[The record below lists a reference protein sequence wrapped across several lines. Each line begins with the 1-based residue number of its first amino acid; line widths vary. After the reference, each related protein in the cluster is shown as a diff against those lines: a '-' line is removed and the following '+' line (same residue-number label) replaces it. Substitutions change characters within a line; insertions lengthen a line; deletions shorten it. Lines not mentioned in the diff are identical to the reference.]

1 MSGVSEGLVALPRR
15 AALQALEHHLAQQEP
30 GAAESALMHRDAV
43 YLALDL
49 GDAACAMTHALSGL
63 ELARACQDGPLLVK
77 AHVALAL
84 VQAESY
90 DDLGAQAQFAV
101 ADQLAREHHDDRGV
115 ALIAVNTSHYDLER
129 RNYGSA
135 VALLSQLLRSEHV
148 RGLALPESKDLLATF
163 HINFVVGAAEA
174 LLSAQIPVAGQPETA
189 EQLRRSA
196 AFLRGMALDNG
207 QDTPPLEASAVL
219 DALTRY
225 ALWQGDLTAARQ
237 LADEHVRL
245 AGQADVPVLYGRAL
259 LDRSRVRVHTG
270 NLEAAIADAE
280 QAVTQFQAA
289 ANGLWESRAREALAE
304 AYAQA
309 GRFAQAF
316 ESQRAVTRGV
326 EKLFRDYHQQRALV
340 GQIAQQAR
348 EAEVR
353 AEAMAQAAL
362 SDPLTGIPNR
372 TRAMQVLTRLQERA
386 ATGECS
392 AIALMDLDHFKRVN
406 DTYGHLVGDHVLTEV
421 TRLLTAELSGEELL
435 ARLGGEEFV
444 VIFPGQHLAQAA
456 AGVRT
461 AARRAAPRHLGSARA
476 GTGHD
481 RQFRRRG
488 AGRPAGPH
496 RRAASRRQRPVRGQG
511 PGTQQRVSG
520 DRPDAGRSLAP
531 GPGRPGLRLSPLV
544 RPGPDARWCAATRVD
559 P

>member
-1 MSGVSEGLVALPRR
+1 MSSVSEGLTALPRR
-15 AALQALEHHLAQQEP
+15 AALQALENDLARLELS
-30 GAAESALMHRDAV
+30 AAERALMHRDAV

-49 GDAACAMTHALSGL
+49 GDAACAMMHALSGL
-63 ELARACQDGPLLVK
+63 ELARACQDGPLQVK

-129 RNYGSA
+129 RNYGNA
-135 VALLSQLLRSEHV
+135 VALLIQLLRSEHV
-148 RGLALPESKDLLATF
+148 RGLALPESKELLATF

-174 LLSAQIPVAGQPETA
+174 LLSAQVPPAGYAETT
-189 EQLRRSA
+189 EQLRESA
-196 AFLRGMALDNG
+196 AFLSARAREGGEDM
-207 QDTPPLEASAVL
+207 PPLEASAVL

-270 NLEAAIADAE
+270 NLEVAIADAE

-316 ESQRAVTRGV
+316 ETQRAVTRGV
-326 EKLFRDYHQQRALV
+326 ETLFRDYHQQRALV

-362 SDPLTGIPNR
+362 SDPLTGVPNR
-372 TRAMQVLTRLQERA
+372 TQAMRVLAEQRELA
-386 ATGECS
+386 AGGGPVS

-406 DTYGHLVGDHVLTEV
+406 DLYGHLTGDAVLIEV
-421 TRLLTAELSGEELL
+421 TRLLTAELRSSDLL
-435 ARLGGEEFV
+435 ARLGGEEFIV
-444 VIFPGQHLAQAA
+444 VLAGAPLGEAVRLCEHLRDILHRANWEHVAPGLCMTGSFGITVLSGELDLTTTLQAA
-456 AGVRT
+456 DSALY
-461 AARRAAPRHLGSARA
+461 AAKA
-476 GTGHD
+476 
-481 RQFRRRG
+481 
-488 AGRPAGPH
+488 AGRNAV
-496 RRAASRRQRPVRGQG
+496 RVASQLDWVLE
-511 PGTQQRVSG
+511 
-520 DRPDAGRSLAP
+520 DA
-531 GPGRPGLRLSPLV
+531 
-544 RPGPDARWCAATRVD
+544 
-559 P
+559 

>member
-1 MSGVSEGLVALPRR
+1 
-15 AALQALEHHLAQQEP
+15 
-30 GAAESALMHRDAV
+30 
-43 YLALDL
+43 
-49 GDAACAMTHALSGL
+49 
-63 ELARACQDGPLLVK
+63 
-77 AHVALAL
+77 
-84 VQAESY
+84 
-90 DDLGAQAQFAV
+90 
-101 ADQLAREHHDDRGV
+101 
-115 ALIAVNTSHYDLER
+115 
-129 RNYGSA
+129 
-135 VALLSQLLRSEHV
+135 
-148 RGLALPESKDLLATF
+148 
-163 HINFVVGAAEA
+163 
-174 LLSAQIPVAGQPETA
+174 
-189 EQLRRSA
+189 
-196 AFLRGMALDNG
+196 MALDNG

-372 TRAMQVLTRLQERA
+372 TRAMQVLTRLQEQA

-406 DTYGHLVGDHVLTEV
+406 DTYGHLVGDARADRGHSAADGRVE
-421 TRLLTAELSGEELL
+421 RRGTAGPAGRRGICGDLSRRSTLP
-435 ARLGGEEFV
+435 R
-444 VIFPGQHLAQAA
+444 PP
-456 AGVRT
+456 
-461 AARRAAPRHLGSARA
+461 RRANGCAACCTSPPGKRS
-476 GTGHD
+476 
-481 RQFRRRG
+481 RRG
-488 AGRPAGPH
+488 WA
-496 RRAASRRQRPVRGQG
+496 
-511 PGTQQRVSG
+511 
-520 DRPDAGRSLAP
+520 
-531 GPGRPGLRLSPLV
+531 
-544 RPGPDARWCAATRVD
+544 
-559 P
+559 